1 MATVDRKVNRR
12 PYDNSGRDARSR
24 RTRRRILDAAR
35 ELMTAHGYASTTV
48 AEIARR
54 AAVHPD
60 TVYQLVGRKPML
72 LRELVEH
79 AISGTDHPVDAEQR
93 DYVAAIRAEPDP
105 RAKLAIYAEAIT
117 TIHQR
122 LAPLLVALREA
133 AGADAD
139 AETVWRDVSDR
150 RAANMR
156 RLVADLDE
164 AGGLRH
170 DVTVDDAAD
179 TIWLTNSAET
189 YLMLV
194 DERGWSAERYE
205 RWLRELWSRYLL
217 PNP

>member
-1 MATVDRKVNRR
+1 MATVERKVNRR
-12 PYDNSGRDARSR
+12 RYDNSGRDERSQL
-24 RTRRRILDAAR
+24 TRQRILDAAR
-35 ELMTAHGYASTTV
+35 DLMTANGYASTTV

-54 AAVHPD
+54 AGVHPD

-72 LRELVEH
+72 LSELIEQ

-93 DYVAAIRAEPDP
+93 AYVSAIRAEPDP
-105 RAKLAIYAEAIT
+105 RAKLAIYAEAVT
-117 TIHQR
+117 AIHQR

-139 AETVWRDVSDR
+139 ADAVWRDVSER
-150 RAANMR
+150 RARNMR
-156 RLVADLDE
+156 RLVTDLDR
-164 AGGLRH
+164 AGGLRR

-205 RWLRELWSRYLL
+205 RWLCELWSRYLL
-217 PNP
+217 PDP